1 MANTSDD
8 LTETIKALSRLAAAM
23 EQLPARYD
31 AVQRRKRRLRVALV
45 ILTLSLVGG
54 AAYVAFVSVSH
65 LLGQVSPVVQQL
77 RHQFPKPKLAAVN
90 PERAAAERQRLLASL
105 TKDQRKKV
113 AEFEQH
119 MHWVREYISTSP
131 DFDPGAMIVY
141 FLAEMANSVAVMPEM
156 YAEVRAMKDEIRNVD
171 AEMQSMNAKMQAL
184 PVLMTDVKAMNGKMT
199 ALPVMATDVQG
210 MHALMSVMAR
220 GVDST
225 MGRMGRMFPF
235 SAW

>member
-1 MANTSDD
+1 MATTSDD
-8 LTETIKALSRLAAAM
+8 LSETIQALSRLAAAM

-31 AVQRRKRRLRVALV
+31 VVQRANRRLRVALV
-45 ILTLSLVGG
+45 IVTLSLVGG
-54 AAYVAFVSVSH
+54 VAYVAFAPVAQ
-65 LLGQVSPVVQQL
+65 LLGQVSTVVQQL
-77 RHQFPKPKLAAVN
+77 RQQLPKPRLAAVN
-90 PERAAAERQRLLASL
+90 PERAAAERQRLLAML

-119 MHWVREYISTSP
+119 MRWVRQYISNSP
-131 DFDPGAMIVY
+131 DFDAGAMIVY
-141 FLAEMANSVAVMPEM
+141 FLAEMADSVAVMPEM
-156 YAEVRAMKDEIRNVD
+156 YAEVRAMKDEIRDVD

-184 PVLMTDVKAMNGKMT
+184 PVLMTDVNGMNGKMS

-235 SAW
+235 SW